1 MMWRRV
7 WLKSAA
13 KAFDIQDAVSP
24 ERIPRNSL
32 SGVYQLKS
40 LLAAF
45 MAVLAVASP
54 ALAKKKPKV
63 APPKPA
69 FVTTVAPDPA
79 PTPQTLWHL
88 QLSTG
93 GTVVVQL
100 RPDKAP
106 NHIERVTML
115 TRAGF
120 YDGLL
125 FHRVIDG
132 FMAQTGDPK
141 GTGEGGSA
149 LPDVKAEFNDMPHLR
164 GTVSMARSN
173 DVNSANSQFFIV
185 FQPVLRL
192 DGKYTPFGRVVSGM
206 QFVDA
211 IERGEPPAN
220 PAKIV
225 KTWIEADGPNAA
237 RVPLPAVAA
246 IAPPK
251 ALPSD
256 ATPK

>member
-1 MMWRRV
+1 MMSKRA
-7 WLKSAA
+7 WLKSAV

-24 ERIPRNSL
+24 ERLPRNTL

-54 ALAKKKPKV
+54 AMAKKKPKV
-63 APPKPA
+63 APPKPVY
-69 FVTTVAPDPA
+69 VTTVAPDPA

-93 GTVVVQL
+93 GQVIVQL

-106 NHIERVTML
+106 GHFERITAL

-141 GTGEGGSA
+141 GTGEGGSP
-149 LPDVKAEFNDMPHLR
+149 LPDLKAEFNDMPHLR
-164 GTVSMARSN
+164 GTVSMARAN

-192 DGKYTPFGRVVSGM
+192 DGKYTPIGRVLSGM

-225 KTWIEADGPNAA
+225 KAWIEADSPNAP
-237 RVPLPAVAA
+237 RVPLPAPMMV
-246 IAPPK
+246 APPQ
-251 ALPSD
+251 ALPSGVP
-256 ATPK
+256 PK